1 MKSRKSIFCLFSL
14 LALCVASATTGIVAY
29 TSANTTDGWSN
40 SFIETEYG
48 YKETLTVTP
57 RNYTKNGKTYEATA
71 IVCFPDG
78 SISSLE
84 EVILDQAG
92 VYTVKYSVQ
101 AGDKVYAE
109 SEDFFVNYPA
119 YDVSNAKSS
128 VSYGTPSGA
137 SEAGVQARIAQNDS
151 IVFTQYIDFTKIK
164 ADDRLVTGYVTP
176 DVAGAADFS
185 ELIFTFTDAKD
196 PSVYLQVHH
205 YGYDWTYNT
214 YVAAHGHNQV
224 PVGMHQSEGLKTNN
238 GYGLWSY
245 VPFNSVGQSG
255 IVAPDA
261 TQFFVS
267 MNYQTMEMY
276 SLGFPGTI
284 SMYADLDNSEYVQ
297 NVWTGFPSGKA
308 RLSVSAYGY
317 NGATANVCITS
328 VYGIED
334 LSYNVYIDTDKPTIT
349 VDEQFATE
357 MPKGLVGYD
366 YVIPAATAYDDYAK
380 DCEVK
385 ASVWFNYGMENSAK
399 VPVKDGKF
407 SIKKAGTYGIV
418 YETMDKIGNKSSAVK
433 YVTAYE
439 TLQEADFEI
448 PADKKTSVSAGEW
461 VNVPTI
467 DVDSITGGSGKKTIK
482 TYIEV
487 NGVRE
492 EIQDGFRALE
502 LGTYKVIYETMDYI
516 GKKVEKGYDVS
527 VTAGT
532 TPILE
537 RDYDL
542 YPTYI
547 SGVSYVLPS
556 YYAYSM
562 NGNELQRELCDVEI
576 TDANGVTTYK
586 AGSPA
591 KVTVANH
598 GDPIKFEIKSQGVT
612 LASHTAKGVL
622 AWVREE
628 AGLRMHAENY
638 LYGEGFACEKTSD
651 GIILTTKNGGFH
663 FTFANAQSSKYAF
676 MKFTNVN
683 GALKDTRIRVSLM
696 DAFNHDLEIS
706 MLLGYDGKNVYMEVS
721 GERKT
726 FAGVS
731 FNSDAAFEIT
741 YEDGSFSV
749 GGETLAV
756 KDFVGFESDKM
767 FINLSFE
774 NCAENGGFT
783 FAELGNVRFNTVQT
797 DRIAP
802 VLLAQ
807 HEIGGT
813 WKPGTIYTI
822 YAPVAYDVY
831 SPNMEYSL
839 TVTDSNG
846 KAVVDVNGL
855 VLENVDPTKDYVI
868 ELNTIGQYLVSYTAT
883 EDKEF
888 LKKGNSSALVYTLN
902 VSDEEKPVITWDDS
916 FVTEAKVGDMII
928 VPNYTVSDNYT
939 AAEDIIVR
947 VFVETPTS
955 QVLMLP
961 GNAIVVHHVGTYK
974 IRVMVVDTA
983 GNITSETYYV
993 NVKNAEV
1000 N

>member
-1 MKSRKSIFCLFSL
+1 MTKKKYLLSAFL
-14 LALCVASATTGIVAY
+14 LAGCVVLATTGIVAY
-29 TSANTTDGWSN
+29 TSANATDGWSE
-40 SFIETEYG
+40 SLLETEYD
-48 YKETLTVTP
+48 YKETLTISP
-57 RNYTKNGKTYEATA
+57 RSYTKNGESYDATA

-78 SISSLE
+78 SVSSLQ
-84 EVILDQAG
+84 EVLLNQAG
-92 VYTVKYSVQ
+92 AYTVKYSVQ

-109 SEDFFVNYPA
+109 SEQFFVNYPA

-128 VSYGTPSGA
+128 ISYGTPKGA
-137 SEAGVQARIAQNDS
+137 STAGVQARIAQNDS
-151 IVFTQYIDFTKIK
+151 LVFTQYIDFTKVT
-164 ADDRLVTGYVTP
+164 AEDQLVKGYVTP
-176 DVAGAADFS
+176 DVAGSSDFN
-185 ELIFTFTDAKD
+185 ELIFTFTDAED

-205 YGYDWTYNT
+205 YGYDWAYNT

-224 PVGMHQSEGLKTNN
+224 PVGMHQSEGLKTND
-238 GYGLWSY
+238 GFGLWSY
-245 VPFNSVGQSG
+245 VSFNSVGQHG
-255 IVAPDA
+255 VVAPDI

-276 SLGFPGTI
+276 SVGFPSQT

-297 NVWTGFPSGKA
+297 NIWTGFPSGKA
-308 RLSVSAYGY
+308 RLSISAYGY

-328 VYGIED
+328 VYGIDD
-334 LSYNVYIDTDKPTIT
+334 LSYNVYMDTDKPTIT
-349 VDEQFATE
+349 IDEQFATE

-366 YVIPAATAYDDYAK
+366 YEIPSATAYDLYAR
-380 DCEVK
+380 DCEVN

-407 SIKKAGTYGIV
+407 TMKKAGTYGIV
-418 YETMDKIGNKSSAVK
+418 YEAKDKIGNRSSEVK

-439 TLQEADFEI
+439 EIEAADFEI
-448 PADKKTSVSAGEW
+448 PADIKTSANAGEW
-461 VNVPTI
+461 INVPTI
-467 DVDSITGGSGKKTIK
+467 NLESITGGSGKKTLK
-482 TYIEV
+482 TYVEV

-502 LGTYKVIYETMDYI
+502 LGTYKVIYEITDYI
-516 GKKVEKGYDVS
+516 GKKTEKGYDVS
-527 VTAGT
+527 VTAGSA
-532 TPILE
+532 PILE

-547 SGVSYVLPS
+547 SGVSYVLPA
-556 YYAYSM
+556 YYAYSIK
-562 NGNELQRELCDVEI
+562 GNELQRELCDVVI
-576 TDANGVTTYK
+576 TDANGATTYK
-586 AGSPA
+586 AGDTA

-598 GDPIKFEIKSQGVT
+598 GDPVQFEIKSQGVT
-612 LASHTAKGVL
+612 LASHSANGVL

-628 AGLRMHAENY
+628 VGLRMHAENY

-651 GIILTTKNGGFH
+651 GMILTAANSGFN
-663 FTFANAQSSKYAF
+663 FTFANAQSSKYAY

-683 GALKDTRIRVSLM
+683 GASEDTLIRISLV
-696 DAFNHDLEIS
+696 DAFNHDLAVS
-706 MLLGYDGKNVYMEVS
+706 MILGYDGKNVYMEVS
-721 GERKT
+721 GERKA

-741 YEDGSFSV
+741 YEDGSFTV
-749 GGETLAV
+749 AKETLV
-756 KDFVGFESDKM
+756 IKDFGGFESDKM
-767 FINLSFE
+767 FINVSFE

-813 WKPGTIYTI
+813 WKPGTVYTI

-831 SPNMEYSL
+831 SPNMEYLL
-839 TVTDSNG
+839 TVTDSTG
-846 KAVVDVNGL
+846 KAVVDANGV

-888 LKKGNSSALVYTLN
+888 IKKGNSSALVYTLN
-902 VSDEEKPVITWDDS
+902 VSDEEKPVITWDGS
-916 FVTEAKVGDMII
+916 FITEAKVGDMII

-939 AAEDIIVR
+939 AAEDIIVK
-947 VFVETPTS
+947 VFVEAPTNE
-955 QVLMLP
+955 VFMLP
-961 GNAIVVHHVGTYK
+961 GNAIVVHHVGLYEV
-974 IRVMVVDTA
+974 RVMVVDGA

-1000 N
+1000 K